1 MRYRNVKTG
10 AIINVDSE
18 LGGLWVPVD
27 AKKPE
32 KATPAPTAPVAVEPV
47 EDVNKTP
54 ARRRT
59 TRKTKEATR

>member
-18 LGGLWVPVD
+18 LGGLWIPVD

-32 KATPAPTAPVAVEPV
+32 KATPAPTVPTAELEEEVK
-47 EDVNKTP
+47 KTP
-54 ARRRT
+54 VRKRT
-59 TRKTKEATR
+59 TKKTKK

>member
-10 AIINVDSE
+10 AIVNVDSE

-32 KATPAPTAPVAVEPV
+32 KATPAPAVPTAEPV
-47 EDVNKTP
+47 EVKKTP
-54 ARRRT
+54 ARKKPQRRL
-59 TRKTKEATR
+59 KK

>member
-10 AIINVDSE
+10 AIVNVDSE

-32 KATPAPTAPVAVEPV
+32 KATPAPTVPTAEPV
-47 EDVNKTP
+47 EEIKKTP
-54 ARRRT
+54 ARKRT
-59 TRKTKEATR
+59 TKTKK

>member
-10 AIINVDSE
+10 AFVNVDSE

-32 KATPAPTAPVAVEPV
+32 KATQAPAVPPAEPV
-47 EDVNKTP
+47 EDVKQTP
-54 ARRRT
+54 ARKRT
-59 TRKTKEATR
+59 TKTKK

>member
-10 AIINVDSE
+10 AFVNVDSE

-32 KATPAPTAPVAVEPV
+32 KATPAPAVPPAEPV
-47 EDVNKTP
+47 EDVKQTP
-54 ARRRT
+54 ARKRT
-59 TRKTKEATR
+59 TKTKK

>member
-10 AIINVDSE
+10 AVINVDSE
-18 LGGLWVPVD
+18 LGGLWISVD

-32 KATPAPTAPVAVEPV
+32 KATPAPTVPTAESVK
-47 EDVNKTP
+47 DVNKTP
-54 ARRRT
+54 ARKRT